1 MWAECPGRE
10 DALKEEMATH
20 SSILAWRI
28 PWTAE
33 PGGLP
38 SVGSPRVG
46 HNCSNSARTRSI
58 HSAPVCGKVSQCVY
72 IHTHTIRFQ
81 ILFHYS
87 FLHGIERYPVLYRL
101 FMYLIHV
108 RAR

>member
-1 MWAECPGRE
+1 MDSR
-10 DALKEEMATH
+10 
-20 SSILAWRI
+20 AWRA
-28 PWTAE
+28 T
-33 PGGLP
+33 
-38 SVGSPRVG
+38 VRRVAK
-46 HNCSNSARTRSI
+46 SRTQLQQLST
-58 HSAPVCGKVSQCVY
+58 HTVYSQCSSVRQSVY
-72 IHTHTIRFQ
+72 THTHTIRFQ